1 MDRAC
6 SHRSEEAVLDG
17 LNLRYVEEREE
28 GEDLGGKKEEGKV
41 VRDPVNRL
49 LCDSVVFV
57 DKEAGGGISPFH

>member
-1 MDRAC
+1 MSR
-6 SHRSEEAVLDG
+6 
-17 LNLRYVEEREE
+17 REKKE
-28 GEDLGGKKEEGKV
+28 KIWGEKKEEGKV